1 MGKLIFRYT
10 DNDYLDVNREASE
23 VSLTVPDDMT
33 INEYKVMCMR
43 LASAIGYTEKTIDK
57 AFGDVEYDDDDKLD
71 SLIKEALNDKRNKK

>member
-57 AFGDVEYDDDDKLD
+57 AFGDVEYDDDDKLT
-71 SLIKEALNDKRNKK
+71 SVIKEALNDKRNKK

>member
-10 DNDYLDVNREASE
+10 EDYFKKFNREASE

-33 INEYKVMCMR
+33 VNEYKVMCMR

-57 AFGDVEYDDDDKLD
+57 AFGDVEYDDDDKL
-71 SLIKEALNDKRNKK
+71 SSVIKEALNDKRNKK